1 MTTVVVQVP
10 ESAFAALRRSPDEF
24 TRELCLAAA
33 IHGYTQGRMAQS
45 KAAELAGVSRVE
57 FIDELF
63 RRRIPATQITS
74 KELREEAFGDVAS
87 AS

>member
-1 MTTVVVQVP
+1 MATVLVEIP

-33 IHGYTQGRMAQS
+33 IHWYSQGMLAQS
-45 KAAELAGVSRVE
+45 KAAELAGVSRAE

-63 RRRIPATQITS
+63 RRRIPVTQITTT
-74 KELREEAFGDVAS
+74 ELGEDAFGG
-87 AS
+87 